1 MFEFKL
7 QIGCLI
13 VVLYFIVAYIRET
26 TAHKVKC
33 NRIFDVMLVVAPW
46 SIIFDG
52 ITAWTVNHQDIVPAG
67 LNLFCH
73 AMFLILM
80 DGVVIL
86 FFLYMV
92 DCTVGI
98 RSWKRLLAALAPGLV
113 SIAGILGFLHE
124 LHYVEGTTTNYSMG
138 ISVIVCFASLFVHFV
153 LICVLFFVNHRT
165 IERVRIFDII
175 VFIVIILGVLLIQI
189 FFPEILISSLL
200 PMFCL
205 IVIYMA
211 FENPSFIRLQ
221 RYNAEMVT
229 GFATLVENRDDNTG
243 GHIRRTKGYVEIIL
257 NELKKK
263 NDYKKI
269 LTKDYINHVKNAAP
283 MHDIGKISTP
293 DQILQKPGKLTDE
306 EYEIMKKHAPVGGDI
321 IRETFAG
328 LDDPEYQQIAYEV
341 ARYHHEK
348 WNGKGY
354 PDGLRGTEIPL
365 HARIMAVADVF
376 DAVSAKRCYRDAL
389 PLETCFRIIW
399 EGAGEDF
406 DPEIVEVFLNAR
418 ARVEEYYRNDGNR
431 ELNS

>member
-13 VVLYFIVAYIRET
+13 VVLYFIIAYIRET

-98 RSWKRLLAALAPGLV
+98 RSWKRLLFAMAPGLV

-138 ISVIVCFASLFVHFV
+138 ISVIVCFASLVVHFV

-211 FENPSFIRLQ
+211 FENPFFIRLQ

-263 NDYKKI
+263 ND
-269 LTKDYINHVKNAAP
+269 
-283 MHDIGKISTP
+283 
-293 DQILQKPGKLTDE
+293 
-306 EYEIMKKHAPVGGDI
+306 
-321 IRETFAG
+321 
-328 LDDPEYQQIAYEV
+328 
-341 ARYHHEK
+341 
-348 WNGKGY
+348 
-354 PDGLRGTEIPL
+354 
-365 HARIMAVADVF
+365 
-376 DAVSAKRCYRDAL
+376 
-389 PLETCFRIIW
+389 
-399 EGAGEDF
+399 
-406 DPEIVEVFLNAR
+406 
-418 ARVEEYYRNDGNR
+418 
-431 ELNS
+431 